1 MDAAIEARGLALF
14 VRTLQEQISDERLRE
29 IWLHKVQDG
38 SSYGAFKRKV
48 LFTAKNANMTEREQE
63 GIVAQSLDILS
74 EFDPEKG
81 VS

>member
-1 MDAAIEARGLALF
+1 MDTAIEARGLALF
-14 VRTLQEQISDERLRE
+14 VRTLQEQISEDRLHD
-29 IWLHKVQDG
+29 IWLHKVRDG

-48 LFTAKNANMTEREQE
+48 LFTAKNSTMTEREQE

-74 EFDPEKG
+74 DFDPEG